1 MGEDRKWIALWRS
14 LIKFRCR
21 RGKAQT
27 RKSLRRKD
35 KVLNFI
41 FRGNFV
47 YCRFVGLCVLHS
59 PIFILSIFYK
69 GMSKMILDKIA
80 EINGSINSVVW
91 GTFGL
96 ALLIGTGIIVT
107 LCTKVFQISHIGLW
121 FKNTLGSMFKKDV
134 IKHRKEKGTISPFQA
149 LCTALAATVG
159 TGNIA
164 GVAAA
169 ICIGGAGAV
178 FWMWVAAFFGMMT
191 NFAENTLGIYFRR
204 KNADGEWSGG
214 AMYYLQDG
222 LGGYT
227 YKDDNSKAS
236 FKNLGKILAILFCIF
251 AMLASFGIGSMGQV
265 NKIVANV
272 AAAFDVK
279 ALSSIEVFGG
289 ISLYNII
296 IGVVIMAL
304 TAIITLGGVK
314 RIANVAEKI
323 VPFMVVL
330 FVLGSLVIIGIN
342 YSAIIPAF
350 KAIFVNAFSPEA
362 FVGGGIGA
370 VIGKVVTQGF
380 KRGVFSNEAGL
391 GSSVM
396 VHSNSSIKEP
406 VKQGMWG
413 IFEVFAD
420 TMIVCTMTALVVL
433 TSGGLNGGVFNAKT
447 GEIAE
452 GFTDA
457 TLVGG
462 AFNEVFGW
470 GNIGQKFV
478 AIAMFL
484 FAFTTVLGW
493 SHYGSKA
500 WEYLFG
506 AKTTVIFRII
516 HVCTIIFGAVL
527 TSSLAWDIS
536 DTFNGLMMIPNLI
549 GVLFMLPLVVKIAKN
564 YVDRKV
570 KKKDIKPILSY
581 DPDIQAEAE
590 AAVLNGEE

>member
-1 MGEDRKWIALWRS
+1 MEV
-14 LIKFRCR
+14 FFE
-21 RGKAQT
+21 
-27 RKSLRRKD
+27 
-35 KVLNFI
+35 KV
-41 FRGNFV
+41 
-47 YCRFVGLCVLHS
+47 
-59 PIFILSIFYK
+59 
-69 GMSKMILDKIA
+69 A
-80 EINGSINSVVW
+80 EINGSVNGVVW

-96 ALLIGTGIIVT
+96 ALLIGTGILMTVV
-107 LCTKVFQISHIGLW
+107 TKVFQVTHIGLW
-121 FKNTLGSMFKKDV
+121 WKNTIGSLFSKSV
-134 IKHRKEKGTISPFQA
+134 IGHSKEKGSISPFQA

-191 NFAENTLGIYFRR
+191 NFSENALGIYYRR
-204 KNADGEWSGG
+204 RNTNGEWSGG
-214 AMYYLQDG
+214 AMYYLRDG
-222 LGGYT
+222 LG
-227 YKDDNSKAS
+227 SK
-236 FKNLGKILAILFCIF
+236 KGCKTIGKILAVLFCLF
-251 AMLASFGIGSMGQV
+251 TMLASFGIGSMGQV

-272 AAAFDVK
+272 ATAFDVQS
-279 ALSSIEVFGG
+279 LSSVKVLGE
-289 ISLYNII
+289 ISLYNIVL
-296 IGVVIMAL
+296 GVIIMAL
-304 TAIITLGGVK
+304 VALITLGGLK
-314 RIANVAEKI
+314 RIASVAEKI
-323 VPFMVVL
+323 VPFMIVL
-330 FVLGSLVIIGIN
+330 FIAGSLIIIGVN
-342 YSAIIPAF
+342 YDMIIPSF
-350 KAIFVNAFSPEA
+350 KTIFVNAFKPEA
-362 FVGGGIGA
+362 FVGGTLGA
-370 VIGKVVTQGF
+370 AISVAVTQGF

-396 VHSNSSIKEP
+396 VHSNSNVKEP

-433 TSGGLNGGVFNAKT
+433 TSGVFDAKT
-447 GEIAE
+447 GEIAQ
-452 GFTDA
+452 GLTDA
-457 TLVGG
+457 TLVAG
-462 AFNEVFGW
+462 AFNSVFSW

-506 AKTTVIFRII
+506 AKSTIVFKII
-516 HVCTIIFGAVL
+516 HVITVIFGAVM

-549 GVLFMLPLVVKIAKN
+549 GVVVLFPLVMKITKN

-570 KKKDIKPILSY
+570 KNKDIKPILSY
-581 DPDIQAEAE
+581 DPELQKEAE
-590 AAVLNGEE
+590 ANLED

>member
-1 MGEDRKWIALWRS
+1 MN
-14 LIKFRCR
+14 
-21 RGKAQT
+21 
-27 RKSLRRKD
+27 
-35 KVLNFI
+35 NF
-41 FRGNFV
+41 
-47 YCRFVGLCVLHS
+47 
-59 PIFILSIFYK
+59 LSQVE
-69 GMSKMILDKIA
+69 L
-80 EINGSINSVVW
+80 INGEVNSVVW
-91 GTFGL
+91 GIFGL
-96 ALLIGTGIIVT
+96 VLLIGTGILVT
-107 LCTKVFQISHIGLW
+107 ICTKFFQVSHIGLW
-121 FKNTLGSMFKKDV
+121 WKSTIGKLFAKNV
-134 IKHRKEKGTISPFQA
+134 IGHRKDQQISPFQA

-169 ICIGGAGAV
+169 ICVGGAGAV

-191 NFAENTLGIYFRR
+191 NYAENTLGIYYRR
-204 KNADGEWSGG
+204 KNSEGEWSGG

-222 LGGYT
+222 LG
-227 YKDDNSKAS
+227 SK
-236 FKNLGKILAILFCIF
+236 KGCKLIGKILAVVFCIF
-251 AMLASFGIGSMGQV
+251 TMLASFGIGSMGQV

-272 AAAFDVK
+272 AAAFDVQ
-279 ALSSIEVFGG
+279 ALSSISVFGDV
-289 ISLYNII
+289 SLYNII
-296 IGVVIMAL
+296 LGVLIMIL

-330 FVLGSLVIIGIN
+330 FVAGSLVIIGVN
-342 YSAIIPAF
+342 YQAIIPAF

-362 FVGGGIGA
+362 FVGGGIGG
-370 VIGKVVTQGF
+370 VIIAMTNGF

-396 VHSNSSIKEP
+396 VHSNSSVKEP
-406 VKQGMWG
+406 VTQGMWG

-420 TMIVCTMTALVVL
+420 TMVVCTMTALVVL
-433 TSGGLNGGVFNAKT
+433 TSGGLCGGVFNVQT
-447 GEIAE
+447 GEIAA
-452 GFTDA
+452 GLSDA

-462 AFNEVFGW
+462 AFNEVFSW
-470 GNIGQKFV
+470 GNIGSKFV

-506 AKTTVIFRII
+506 TKTTVIFRII
-516 HVCTIIFGAVL
+516 HVITIIFGAVL

-549 GVLFMLPLVVKIAKN
+549 GVLVMLPLVVKITKN

-570 KKKDIKPILSY
+570 KNLEIEPMLSIF
-581 DPDIQAEAE
+581 PDVQAEQ
-590 AAVLNGEE
+590 AAKDND

>member
-1 MGEDRKWIALWRS
+1 M
-14 LIKFRCR
+14 
-21 RGKAQT
+21 
-27 RKSLRRKD
+27 
-35 KVLNFI
+35 
-41 FRGNFV
+41 
-47 YCRFVGLCVLHS
+47 
-59 PIFILSIFYK
+59 
-69 GMSKMILDKIA
+69 LDKIA
-80 EINGSINSVVW
+80 EINGSINGVVW
-91 GTFGL
+91 GIFGL
-96 ALLIGTGIIVT
+96 ALLVGTGIIVT
-107 LCTKVFQISHIGLW
+107 CCTKFFQITRLGTW
-121 FKNTLGSMFKKDV
+121 WKNTIGNMFSKEV
-134 IKHRKEKGTISPFQA
+134 MKHRKEKGTISPFQA

-191 NFAENTLGIYFRR
+191 NYAENLLGIYFRR
-204 KNADGEWSGG
+204 KNANGEWSGG

-222 LGGYT
+222 LGGYK
-227 YKDDNSKAS
+227 YEDKNSKAS
-236 FKNLGKILAILFCIF
+236 FKSLGKILAVLFCIF

-272 AAAFDVK
+272 AEAFDVSS
-279 ALSSIEVFGG
+279 LSSIEVFSG

-296 IGVVIMAL
+296 IGAIIMLL

-323 VPFMVVL
+323 VPFMVVI
-330 FVLGSLVIIGIN
+330 FVLGSLVIIGVN
-342 YSAIIPAF
+342 YNAIIPAF
-350 KAIFVNAFSPEA
+350 KAIFVNAFKTES
-362 FVGGGIGA
+362 FVGGGIGG
-370 VIGKVVTQGF
+370 VIIAITNGF

-396 VHSNSSIKEP
+396 VHSNSSVKEP

-433 TSGGLNGGVFNAKT
+433 TSGGLEGGVFNVKT
-447 GEIAE
+447 GEIA
-452 GFTDA
+452 GGLSDA

-470 GNIGQKFV
+470 GDIGQKFI

-484 FAFTTVLGW
+484 FAFTTILGW

-506 AKTTVIFRII
+506 VKSVKLYKVL
-516 HVCTIIFGAVL
+516 HLVTIMFGALL

-536 DTFNGLMMIPNLI
+536 DTFNGLMLIPNLI
-549 GVLFMLPLVVKIAKN
+549 GVVVLSGQVMKITKN
-564 YVDRKV
+564 YIDRKL
-570 KKKDIKPILSY
+570 KHKDVEPMLSAI
-581 DPDIQAEAE
+581 PEVQ
-590 AAVLNGEE
+590 EETAKSLVDE

>member
-1 MGEDRKWIALWRS
+1 
-14 LIKFRCR
+14 
-21 RGKAQT
+21 
-27 RKSLRRKD
+27 
-35 KVLNFI
+35 
-41 FRGNFV
+41 
-47 YCRFVGLCVLHS
+47 
-59 PIFILSIFYK
+59 
-69 GMSKMILDKIA
+69 MILDKIA
-80 EINGSINSVVW
+80 EINGSINGVVW
-91 GTFGL
+91 GVFGL

-107 LCTKVFQISHIGLW
+107 LCTKVFQVTHLGLW
-121 FKNTLGSMFKKDV
+121 WKKTIGSMFTKDV
-134 IKHRKEKGTISPFQA
+134 MSHRKEKGVISPFQA

-178 FWMWVAAFFGMMT
+178 FWMWIAAFFGMMT
-191 NFAENTLGIYFRR
+191 NYAENALGIYFRR
-204 KNADGEWSGG
+204 KNSQGEWSGG

-222 LGGYT
+222 LGAKKGC
-227 YKDDNSKAS
+227 KWI
-236 FKNLGKILAILFCIF
+236 GKILAVVFCLFT
-251 AMLASFGIGSMGQV
+251 MLASFGIGSMGQV

-272 AAAFDVK
+272 SAAFDVK
-279 ALSSIEVFGG
+279 ALSSIMVFEG
-289 ISLYNII
+289 ISLYNILL
-296 IGVVIMAL
+296 GVLIMIL

-330 FVLGSLVIIGIN
+330 YVIGSLIIIAIN
-342 YSAIIPAF
+342 YNAIIPAF
-350 KAIFVNAFSPEA
+350 QAIFVNAFKPQA
-362 FVGGGIGA
+362 FVGGGIGG
-370 VIGKVVTQGF
+370 VIVAMTNGF

-396 VHSNSSIKEP
+396 VHSNSSVKEP

-420 TMIVCTMTALVVL
+420 TMVVCTMTALVVL
-433 TSGGLNGGVFNAKT
+433 TSGGLTTGVFNIET
-447 GEIAE
+447 GEIAA
-452 GFTDA
+452 GLTDA

-462 AFNEVFGW
+462 AFNAVFSW
-470 GNIGQKFV
+470 GDIGQRFV

-549 GVLFMLPLVVKIAKN
+549 GVLVMLPLVMKITKN

-570 KKKDIKPILSY
+570 KNKDVEAIVSY
-581 DPDIQAEAE
+581 DPEIQAAAAE
-590 AAVLNGEE
+590 AIKNGEE